1 MSKNQY
7 RNIASVYD
15 SLNSGYDYKD
25 LAQFLAKEIQSNEK
39 VKSSLVLDLGCGT
52 GKVTFLLREL
62 GYDMTGV
69 DISEEMLSVARNI
82 CVEKDISDILWLC
95 QDMRSFELYGT
106 VDACVCTLDSLN
118 YLTGAGDLKKCF
130 SLVHNYLIPDGVF
143 VFDINTPYRYKNIYG
158 ENDYILED
166 ENDLCAWQNEYDEKS
181 RLCRFYLSV
190 FSKKYGDVYER
201 RDEIQTQRCYS
212 MRQIKKA
219 LSDTGFE
226 IIHISGNFDGKA
238 ADEND
243 EKWYFT
249 ARAIKE

>member
-7 RNIASVYD
+7 RNIASIYD

-82 CVEKDISDILWLC
+82 CAEKDISDILWLC
-95 QDMRSFELYGT
+95 QGMRSFELYGT

-143 VFDINTPYRYKNIYG
+143 VFDINTPYRYENIYG
-158 ENDYILED
+158 
-166 ENDLCAWQNEYDEKS
+166 Q
-181 RLCRFYLSV
+181 RLYSGGRKRPLRMA
-190 FSKKYGDVYER
+190 ER
-201 RDEIQTQRCYS
+201 VQ
-212 MRQIKKA
+212 
-219 LSDTGFE
+219 
-226 IIHISGNFDGKA
+226 
-238 ADEND
+238 
-243 EKWYFT
+243 
-249 ARAIKE
+249 